1 MPSTHN
7 MESFLKETS
16 TSVSEYVSGLFVSF
30 EQDVASFSFSHHR
43 REQLPVLKTLAPLG
57 RRSNSDPDA
66 SLSHAPLQA
75 LLVNDNEMPHRPIT
89 IDPAPIQHQKVQP
102 RRDDSTLSARQS
114 RSTSASPTP
123 SEDSS
128 ASTVSLRSSSWQASR
143 RSPEPAHNTAV
154 SQRAKHT
161 YLHDQARQDADVQR
175 ARLLRLRLESREER
189 QRQLA
194 QQGAVLVAGA
204 GRYARPPIVL

>member
-1 MPSTHN
+1 MQSTKIIG
-7 MESFLKETS
+7 ECIAASS
-16 TSVSEYVSGLFVSF
+16 SSVSEYVSGLFASI
-30 EQDVASFSFSHHR
+30 EQDVASFSCFQKRH
-43 REQLPVLKTLAPLG
+43 PGLKTLAPLG
-57 RRSNSDPDA
+57 RHCSDSDPDA